1 MARVQVDSSVR
12 AEALQNITA
21 PRVQGVN
28 ARFDPRAD
36 RAFQLAESLST
47 IMPTVN
53 KIGDNVEKMQEKSGI
68 DYANSLTVE
77 DLNKQIK
84 DGTLSA
90 AHSPVAVAA
99 IHNVYGQNLATRIGT
114 ETQRKIESGE
124 LTFNTPDELDKY
136 LKEQRQT
143 TVSSASKYSAAGF
156 DKKFDQFK
164 THLMGVNSK
173 YQAKR
178 FEEEGAAQVYE
189 ALTNLQ
195 NSFANSPVP
204 LNAEERANQTKQ
216 LFKFFKDTGVLA
228 NPDKSR
234 EIWGAHLASLA
245 ERGDINAVDAMLA
258 MDLGNGISLR
268 SMLSA
273 KNPSAVQAIENK
285 VQSKYTHLLA
295 KKTEEDLDIAAET
308 AIKSGAGAQIKDGQV
323 LQADGTYKIIPA
335 ATLKENGY
343 KRAVKDLPLDL
354 NNEETFSTRIR
365 LATVSDIKDK
375 ELKAELEAA
384 ISNIDTANWSA
395 SNKSV
400 GDLSNQGMRS
410 IELFRRTNA
419 ISPNYTRT
427 LLSDTDYQTLD
438 AIDSIMGSI
447 GGGDYARSA
456 QMVAA
461 ANKARKEDPVNAKK
475 MRDDVESKLNG
486 YLDPSW
492 IWNPIETFK
501 GMVTDNSISGRENSA
516 VVVTKAK
523 KLAEIYYLS
532 RQYNTPADAA
542 EAATEYIKKSTVK
555 INDFTYDASELPTVP
570 KGYSQAVVM
579 ERYLKEKILPI
590 SDEQKLNF
598 KASELNLK
606 PSPTAIG
613 VYTVTAGGMPLTDKN
628 NKLVFVTNKEIED
641 WAKTAQSEDIVK
653 ASNDREYAA
662 FKERLASERKD
673 LEKKDRYATTRY
685 DSTYNGFHTSRE
697 ISSPEAFAKLKAEGL
712 DKKPLVELMSIMKER
727 RGKQ

>member
-47 IMPTVN
+47 IMPSVN
-53 KIGDNVEKMQEKSGI
+53 RIGETVEKIQEKGGI
-68 DYANSLTVE
+68 DYANSIPVE
-77 DLNKQIK
+77 ELNQKIK
-84 DGTLSA
+84 DGSLSA

-124 LTFNTPDELDKY
+124 LSFNTPEELDKY
-136 LKEQRQT
+136 LIEQRQS
-143 TVSSASKYSAAGF
+143 TVSSSSKYSAAGF

-164 THLMGVNSK
+164 THLMGVNSR

-178 FEEEGAAQVYE
+178 FEEDGAAQVFE
-189 ALTNLQ
+189 ALNNLQ
-195 NSFANSPVP
+195 TSFDRPSEPV
-204 LNAEERANQTKQ
+204 NAEERARQTKD

-228 NPDKSR
+228 NPDKAR
-234 EIWGAHLASLA
+234 EVWAAHLDRLA
-245 ERGDINAVDAMLA
+245 NMGDVNTVDAMLA
-258 MDLGNGISLR
+258 MDLGSGISLR

-285 VQSKYTHLLA
+285 VQTKYTKFLA
-295 KKTEEDLDIAAET
+295 QKTEQDLEISAEA
-308 AIKSGAGAQIKDGQV
+308 AIKNGTGAQIKDGQI
-323 LQADGTYKIIPA
+323 LQADGTYKTIPA
-335 ATLKENGY
+335 ATLRENGF
-343 KRAVKDLPLDL
+343 KRATANLPLDL
-354 NNEETFSTRIR
+354 ENDEAFSTRIR
-365 LATVSDIKDK
+365 MATVSGVADK

-384 ISNIDTANWSA
+384 ITNIDTVNWAAN
-395 SNKSV
+395 NKNV
-400 GDLSNQGMRS
+400 GDLSNQGLRS
-410 IELFRRTNA
+410 IELFRRVNA
-419 ISPNYTRT
+419 IAPNYTKT
-427 LLSDTDYQTLD
+427 LLSESNFETLD
-438 AIDSIMGSI
+438 TINTIMSSS

-456 QMVAA
+456 QMVSA
-461 ANKARKEDPVNAKK
+461 ANKVRKDDPINSKK

-486 YLDPSW
+486 YLNPSW
-492 IWNPIETFK
+492 IWNPVETFK
-501 GMVTDNSISGRENSA
+501 GIVSDNTIGGMENSS
-516 VVVTKAK
+516 VVITKAK

-532 RQYNTPADAA
+532 REFNTPA
-542 EAATEYIKKSTVK
+542 EAAKAATDYITKSTVK
-555 INDFTYDASELPTVP
+555 INNFTYDVTELPAVP

-579 ERYLKEKILPI
+579 ERYIKDQILPK

-598 KASELNLK
+598 KAEEIQLK
-606 PSPTAIG
+606 PSPTAPG
-613 VYTVTAGGMPLTDKN
+613 VYLVTAGGMPLTDKD
-628 NKLVFVTNKEIED
+628 NKRIYATNKEIEE
-641 WAKTAQSEDIVK
+641 WAKTAQADDIVK
-653 ASNDREYAA
+653 ASNNSEYKQ
-662 FKERLASERKD
+662 FMERLASERKE

-712 DKKPLVELMSIMKER
+712 DKKPLSELMKIMKER

>member
-53 KIGDNVEKMQEKSGI
+53 KIGDNVEKMQEKSGL
-68 DYANSLTVE
+68 DYANSLTVDE
-77 DLNKQIK
+77 LNKQIK
-84 DGTLSA
+84 DGSLSA

-124 LTFNTPDELDKY
+124 LTFTDPNELDKY
-136 LKEQRQT
+136 LKEQRAT
-143 TVSSASKYSAAGF
+143 TLGSSSKYSAAGF

-178 FEEEGAAQVYE
+178 FEEDGAAQVYE

-195 NSFANSPVP
+195 TSFINSPVP
-204 LNAEERANQTKQ
+204 LNADERAKQTKD

-228 NPDKSR
+228 NPDKAR
-234 EIWGAHLASLA
+234 EIWASHLTSLA
-245 ERGDINAVDAMLA
+245 DRGDINAVDSMLA
-258 MDLGNGISLR
+258 LDLGNGISLR

-273 KNPSAVQAIENK
+273 KNPAAVHSIESK
-285 VQSKYTHLLA
+285 VQSKYIGLVA

-308 AIKSGAGAQIKDGQV
+308 AIKNGAGAQIKDGSIP
-323 LQADGTYKIIPA
+323 QADGTVKTISA
-335 ATLKENGY
+335 DKLRENGY
-343 KRAVKDLPLDL
+343 KRAIRDLPLDL
-354 NNEETFSTRIR
+354 NNEEAFSTRIR
-365 LATVSDIKDK
+365 MAAVSDIKDT

-410 IELFRRTNA
+410 IELFRRVNA
-419 ISPNYTRT
+419 IAPNYTRT
-427 LLSDTDYQTLD
+427 LLSDSQYQTLD
-438 AIDSIMGSI
+438 SIDSIMGSV

-456 QMVAA
+456 QMVSA
-461 ANKARKEDPVNAKK
+461 ANKVRKEDPVNSKK

-492 IWNPIETFK
+492 IWNPVETFK
-501 GMVTDNSISGRENSA
+501 GIVSDNTVSGMENSA
-516 VVVTKAK
+516 TVVTKAK

-532 RQYNTPADAA
+532 RQYNTPAEAA

-555 INDFTYDASELPTVP
+555 INNFTYDVSELPTVP

-579 ERYLKEKILPI
+579 ERYIKDKVLPI

-598 KASELNLK
+598 KAEELKLK
-606 PSPTAIG
+606 PSPTAPG
-613 VYTVTAGGMPLTDKN
+613 TYMVTAGGMPLTDKN
-628 NKLVFVTNKEIED
+628 SKLVYVTNKEIEE
-641 WAKTAQSEDIVK
+641 WAKTAQSDDIVK
-653 ASNDREYAA
+653 ASNDREYKA
-662 FKERLASERKD
+662 FKDRLASERKE

-685 DSTYNGFHTSRE
+685 DSTYNGFHTQRE

-712 DKKPLVELMSIMKER
+712 DKKPLSELMTIMKDR

>member
-12 AEALQNITA
+12 AEALQNVTA

-53 KIGDNVEKMQEKSGI
+53 RIGDNVEKMQEKSGL
-68 DYANSLTVE
+68 DYANSLTVDE
-77 DLNKQIK
+77 LNKQIK
-84 DGTLSA
+84 DGSLSA

-124 LTFNTPDELDKY
+124 LTFNDPNELDKY

-143 TVSSASKYSAAGF
+143 TLGTSSKYSAAGF

-164 THLMGVNSK
+164 THLLGVNSK

-178 FEEEGAAQVYE
+178 FEEDGAAQVYE
-189 ALTNLQ
+189 ALDNLQ
-195 NSFANSPVP
+195 ASFERPSEPVNS
-204 LNAEERANQTKQ
+204 EERARQTKD

-228 NPDKSR
+228 NPDKAR
-234 EIWGAHLASLA
+234 EIWGAHLSRLA
-245 ERGDINAVDAMLA
+245 DRGDINTVDSMLA
-258 MDLGNGISLR
+258 LDLGNGISLR

-273 KNPSAVQAIENK
+273 KNPGAVQAIENK
-285 VQSKYTHLLA
+285 VQSKYQGLLA
-295 KKTEEDLDIAAET
+295 KKMEEDLDVDAEA
-308 AIKSGAGAQIKDGQV
+308 AIKNGAGAQIKDGMIP
-323 LQADGTYKIIPA
+323 QADGTFKTIPA
-335 ATLKENGY
+335 DKRREIGY
-343 KRAVKDLPLDL
+343 KRAIKDLPLDL
-354 NNEETFSTRIR
+354 SNEEAFSTRIR
-365 LATVSDIKDK
+365 MAAVSDVKDM
-375 ELKAELEAA
+375 ELKSELEAA

-410 IELFRRTNA
+410 IELFRKVNA
-419 ISPNYTRT
+419 IAPNYTRT
-427 LLSDTDYQTLD
+427 LLSDSQYQTLD
-438 AIDSIMGSI
+438 TIDSIMGSVA
-447 GGGDYARSA
+447 GGDYARSA
-456 QMVAA
+456 QMVSA
-461 ANKARKEDPVNAKK
+461 ANKARKDDPVNSKK

-492 IWNPIETFK
+492 IWNPVETFK
-501 GMVTDNSISGRENSA
+501 GMVSDNTVSGVENSA

-532 RQYNTPADAA
+532 RQYNSPAEAA
-542 EAATEYIKKSTVK
+542 EAATEYIRNSTVK
-555 INDFTYDASELPTVP
+555 INNFTYDVSELPTVP

-579 ERYLKEKILPI
+579 ERYIKDKVLPI

-598 KASELNLK
+598 KADELKLR
-606 PSPTAIG
+606 PSPVAPGTYQ
-613 VYTVTAGGMPLTDKN
+613 VVAGGMPLTDKN
-628 NKLVFVTNKEIED
+628 SKLVYVTNKEIEE
-641 WAKTAQSEDIVK
+641 WAKTAQSDDMIK
-653 ASNDREYAA
+653 ASNASEYKQ
-662 FKERLASERKD
+662 FKDRLASERKE
-673 LEKKDRYATTRY
+673 LEKKDRYATARY
-685 DSTYNGFHTSRE
+685 DSTYNGFHTQRE

-712 DKKPLVELMSIMKER
+712 DKKPLSELMSIMKER